1 MDNAQ
6 IKTMDLFSHLYN
18 QGVTR
23 YQFSQAK
30 HSSMYIHSEFDQRHI
45 QLF

>member
-1 MDNAQ
+1 MDNVK
-6 IKTMDLFSHLYN
+6 IRTMDLFSHLYH

-30 HSSMYIHSEFDQRHI
+30 HSLMHIHSEFDQRHI